1 MKLET
6 LHLLLK
12 EYIQHEE
19 DLHKVY
25 PASAEYY
32 NVPTW
37 DNIHNALETIESI
50 INFHETCEAPSCNH
64 WFRGSCGIKGEKCW
78 VGAQGLEVHS
88 PNHHSRNPIFS

>member
-50 INFHETCEAPSCNH
+50 INFHETLSDEDLA
-64 WFRGSCGIKGEKCW
+64 RGD
-78 VGAQGLEVHS
+78 
-88 PNHHSRNPIFS
+88 FT

>member
-12 EYIQHEE
+12 EYIEHEE
-19 DLHKVY
+19 KLKRVY
-25 PASAEYY
+25 PASAEY

-50 INFHETCEAPSCNH
+50 INFHETLSDQDLA
-64 WFRGSCGIKGEKCW
+64 RGD
-78 VGAQGLEVHS
+78 
-88 PNHHSRNPIFS
+88 FT